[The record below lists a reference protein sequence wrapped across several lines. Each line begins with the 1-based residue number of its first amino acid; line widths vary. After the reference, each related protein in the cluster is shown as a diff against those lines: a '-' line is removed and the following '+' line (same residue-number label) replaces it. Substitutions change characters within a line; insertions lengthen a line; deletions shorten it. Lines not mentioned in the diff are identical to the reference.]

1 MTAALL
7 DVNVL
12 IALVDTEHFF
22 YRKAN
27 DWFSDHAPRG
37 WASCP
42 LTQNG
47 AARILAGPAYPG
59 RPGSAAAMADL
70 VRKLCARA
78 HHQFW
83 PDSISLLDP
92 AHVDLAHLPGW
103 RHLTDTYL
111 LALARAHRGR
121 LVTFDRR
128 LATAAVPDGARHLEI
143 IGP

>member
-12 IALVDTEHFF
+12 IALIDTEHVHHQA
-22 YRKAN
+22 AN
-27 DWFSDHAPRG
+27 DWFAEHAAGG

-59 RPGSAAAMADL
+59 HPGSAAAMANL
-70 VRKLCARA
+70 VTKLCARSA
-78 HHQFW
+78 HRFW

-92 AHVDLAHLPGW
+92 AHVDQAKLPGW

-111 LALARAHRGR
+111 LALARARAGR

-128 LATAAVPDGARHLEI
+128 LRTAAVPDGEQHLEF
-143 IGP
+143 IGA